1 MASTKEKKSKILIE
15 KPVQEVIKAEKPKE
29 LPAALSPDHLLQ
41 LEVKSRDI
49 ENSKL
54 HMALEEQALKNMM
67 LELHIL
73 QRKVEDQKLLL
84 KQRAIFYENNIKQ
97 FQQLKS
103 ELWPQYG
110 FGQTEGLGY
119 DPATG
124 VIHRPSH

>member
-1 MASTKEKKSKILIE
+1 MASTKERKN
-15 KPVQEVIKAEKPKE
+15 KPVEKAPSTVVKGSAPKE
-29 LPAALSPDHLLQ
+29 LPSALHPDHLLQ

-49 ENSKL
+49 ENAKL

-67 LELHIL
+67 LELSIL
-73 QRKVEDQKLLL
+73 QRKVEDQKILL
-84 KQRAIFYENNIKQ
+84 KQRAIFYDNTVKQ

-110 FGQTEGLGY
+110 FGQNEGLGY

-124 VIHRPSH
+124 VIHRTTN

>member
-1 MASTKEKKSKILIE
+1 MASTKEKKFKQNE
-15 KPVQEVIKAEKPKE
+15 KPAPEVVKAEAPKE
-29 LPAALSPDHLLQ
+29 LPSVLHPDHLLQ

-49 ENSKL
+49 ENAKL
-54 HMALEEQALKNMM
+54 HMALEEQALKNML
-67 LELHIL
+67 LELQIL

-84 KQRAIFYENNIKQ
+84 KQRAVFYENNVKQ

-110 FGQTEGLGY
+110 FGQNEGLGY

-124 VIHRPSH
+124 TIHRPAN